1 MQLSDRAPDLRSGLI
16 IGDFVSRPISGHEGR
31 GARKT
36 ATPGVEKSMVNFAE
50 KGVAGLLRVSEPKA
64 IKKYASFLF
73 AIILGI
79 ATVQKWL
86 LLSST
91 NGGGEIMSTYIPK
104 TLMLLHGQNPYSTEA
119 WAAPYPPFMFIVLGG
134 IIRATTWNTTLAQ
147 DPITLLARNIR
158 LAGLVADL
166 LVAVLIF
173 LALKTKNKS
182 GLQSILPPA
191 LFLLLPS
198 LGSAN
203 YYWFHADIFGYLILA
218 ASLLAFVKKHML
230 TGMSLLSLAV
240 IFKLQPIL
248 SLPLISVWMVRN
260 RGFLQTLPSLASSLG
275 ILVAGLV
282 LPLWLP
288 GYLNV
293 IVGFNLSYG
302 ASNGKASF
310 TLMNLFNGVLP
321 ALGVVFSALFVNEAW
336 VAATTA
342 LFAVALGVVWT
353 RARSLDTVDIVALGL
368 FAWLIPLRTLYPYY
382 LVWVFI
388 PFFFKGS
395 IRQLIVLAAMF
406 ETATTLAVWS
416 WNIPPNPFPEM
427 SSVYGYFTTSL
438 VFAAWSIIGSIF
450 VLKGLKVQSLSSRHP
465 ST

>member
-1 MQLSDRAPDLRSGLI
+1 MKG
-16 IGDFVSRPISGHEGR
+16 
-31 GARKT
+31 GAREKQPP
-36 ATPGVEKSMVNFAE
+36 PGVEKSMLNFD
-50 KGVAGLLRVSEPKA
+50 KKRVVGLLRVSEPKA

-79 ATVQKWL
+79 AAVQKWL

-134 IIRATTWNTTLAQ
+134 IIRVTTWNTTLAQ
-147 DPITLLARNIR
+147 DPISLLARNIR

-173 LALKTKNKS
+173 LALKAKNKP
-182 GLQSILPPA
+182 GLQSLLPPA
-191 LFLLLPS
+191 VFLLLPS
-198 LGSAN
+198 LGSTN
-203 YYWFHADIFGYLILA
+203 YYWFHGDVFGYLILA

-230 TGMSLLSLAV
+230 IGLSLLSLAV
-240 IFKLQPIL
+240 VFKLQPIL
-248 SLPLISVWMVRN
+248 SLPLIAIWAVK
-260 RGFLQTLPSLASSLG
+260 RGGFFQTLPSLISSLG

-288 GYLNV
+288 SYLNV
-293 IVGFNLSYG
+293 IIGFNMSYG
-302 ASNGKASF
+302 AGNGTASF
-310 TLMNLFNGVLP
+310 TLMNLFNGALP
-321 ALGVVFSALFVNEAW
+321 ALGVAFSSFFVNEAW
-336 VAATTA
+336 IAATIA
-342 LFAVALGVVWT
+342 LFTVALGVVWT
-353 RARSLDTVDIVALGL
+353 RARSLDPVDVVVLGL
-368 FAWLIPLRTLYPYY
+368 LAWLIPLRTLYPYY
-382 LVWVFI
+382 LVWAFI

-395 IRQLIVLAAMF
+395 IRQMIALAAMF

-427 SSVYGYFTTSL
+427 SSVYGYLITSL
-438 VFAAWSIIGSIF
+438 AFAAWSVVGTVF
-450 VLKGLKVQSLSSRHP
+450 VLKGLRDRSSSFAMTLSRVSSR
-465 ST
+465 